1 MSSLNP
7 KHFKKFLIVEGNDDV
22 HVIANIWKNYVGDQ
36 APIFYIDDSKGF
48 DNVYDKLEAYYLR
61 KMPNIEVIGVVIDAD
76 ADLYARWE
84 SMKFQLEKLSYAVPQ
99 NPVVGGTILEENGRN
114 PRIGVWLMPDNNTSG
129 MLEDFVRY
137 LIPEND
143 PLLTETDSVLAKI
156 EALDFH
162 KYSSIHR
169 AKAHIHTWLAWQE
182 DPGTPMGLAIT
193 KSYLNTQ
200 TQLCQQFVTWLN
212 RLFNS

>member
-48 DNVYDKLEAYYLR
+48 DNVYGKLEAYCLR
-61 KMPNIEVIGVVIDAD
+61 KMPNIEAIGVVIDAD
-76 ADLYARWE
+76 ADIYARWE
-84 SMKFQLEKLSYAVPQ
+84 SIKYQLEKLNYAVPQ
-99 NPVVGGTILEENGRN
+99 NPVLGGAILEENGRS
-114 PRIGVWLMPDNNTSG
+114 PRIGIWLMPDNNTSG

-156 EALDFH
+156 EDLVYH
-162 KYSSIHR
+162 KYSSIHK
-169 AKAHIHTWLAWQE
+169 AKARIHTWLAWQE

-193 KSYLNTQ
+193 KSYLTTQ
-200 TQLCQQFVTWLN
+200 TELCQQFVTWLN
-212 RLFNS
+212 RLFNF